1 VVIKTNEKV
10 STNKIKVKSL
20 VQLFKGGGSP
30 EGRAIWSLLPQGET
44 TFTCEIRLL
53 TAEKI
58 KPLADKLKS
67 SKAACTLS
75 SKTCK

>member
-30 EGRAIWSLLPQGET
+30 EGRAIWSLSADS
-44 TFTCEIRLL
+44 EIRLL

-67 SKAACTLS
+67 SKAASTLS